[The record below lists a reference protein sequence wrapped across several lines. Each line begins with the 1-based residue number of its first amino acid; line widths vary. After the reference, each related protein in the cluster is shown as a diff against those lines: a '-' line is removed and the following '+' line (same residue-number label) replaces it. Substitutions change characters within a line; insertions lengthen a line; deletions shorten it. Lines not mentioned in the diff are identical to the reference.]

1 MKKNFM
7 LKVTLPIAMSFAAAV
22 FSLAVFSAGCSRKNV
37 LADLGAGEKITL
49 EDYQKRLKN
58 TPQAYARYLDSP
70 QGRKQFL
77 DLMVREKL
85 VLAESKKS
93 GISSSKEYKET
104 LSRYDADAK
113 KRREE
118 FKESLAM
125 ELFLRKLH
133 TDTLNPSEQEIKN
146 YYEMNRGDY
155 EHPVEMG
162 ISHILVLDEKTADE
176 VLARLKKG
184 ESFEKLA
191 SLYSVDPT
199 SSERG
204 GQLGIVKKGDLTP
217 ELESVARKL
226 KVGGISNVI
235 KTDYGYHILKKTS
248 ERGLEPIRFEAA
260 SEEIRR
266 TLIKNRLDEW
276 VKDTLK
282 KKNIRVDY
290 SLASQAAITHDD
302 KEAASSSNP
311 PLNEGK

>member
-1 MKKNFM
+1 MKKN
-7 LKVTLPIAMSFAAAV
+7 LVVVALASLSVGV
-22 FSLAVFSAGCSRKNV
+22 FVFLYSSCSGKKNV
-37 LADLGAGEKITL
+37 IADLGSGEKITL
-49 EDYQKRLKN
+49 EDFQKRLKN
-58 TPQAYARYLDSP
+58 IPQGYARYLESE

-85 VLAESKKS
+85 VVAEAKKS
-93 GISSSKEYKET
+93 GISSSKDYKET
-104 LSRYDADAK
+104 LARYDADAK

-133 TDTLNPSEQEIKN
+133 SETLNPSEQEIKN
-146 YYEMNRGDY
+146 YYETNRADY
-155 EHPVEMG
+155 ERPIEMG

-191 SLYSVDPT
+191 PLYSVDPT

-204 GQLGIVKKGDLTP
+204 GALGIVRKGDLTP

-226 KVGGISNVI
+226 PIGAYSGVI

-248 ERGLEPIRFEAA
+248 ERRGEAVKYDA
-260 SEEIRR
+260 AAEEIRR
-266 TLIKNRLDEW
+266 LLVKNRLDEW

-282 KKNIRVDY
+282 KKNIKVDY
-290 SLASQAAITHDD
+290 SLAAQASVGETDNMSDD
-302 KEAASSSNP
+302 KNQP
-311 PLNEGK
+311 PQQSGK